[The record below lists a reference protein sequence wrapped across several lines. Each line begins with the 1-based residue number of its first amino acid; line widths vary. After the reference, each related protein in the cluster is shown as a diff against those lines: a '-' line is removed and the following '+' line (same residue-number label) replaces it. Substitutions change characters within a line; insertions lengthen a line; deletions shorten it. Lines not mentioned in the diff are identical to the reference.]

1 VHSWNIE
8 ARFLELCS
16 QRIEQSS
23 INEERA
29 LEVDRPRRVQVESK
43 RRIFDDFFKIE
54 EAFLKYER
62 FEGRMSRTIRRL
74 NFERRDSVAAI
85 IFNREARRVILVNQF
100 RYPTL
105 EKGPAW
111 VTEVLAGVLEPNE
124 DPEAAIR
131 REILEEIGY
140 RVGDLMHI
148 ATFYMSPG
156 GSSERIILYS
166 AEVDNADKATSGGG
180 LASEDEDI
188 KILEFS
194 LADLW
199 AAFQSGE
206 IVDAKTIIALMWLRD
221 HVEEGR

>member
-1 VHSWNIE
+1 
-8 ARFLELCS
+8 
-16 QRIEQSS
+16 
-23 INEERA
+23 
-29 LEVDRPRRVQVESK
+29 
-43 RRIFDDFFKIE
+43 
-54 EAFLKYER
+54 
-62 FEGRMSRTIRRL
+62 M
-74 NFERRDSVAAI
+74 
-85 IFNREARRVILVNQF
+85 
-100 RYPTL
+100 
-105 EKGPAW
+105 
-111 VTEVLAGVLEPNE
+111 TEVLAGILEPNE

-166 AEVDNADKATSGGG
+166 AEVNKADKATSGGG

-194 LADLW
+194 LEDLW

-221 HVEEGR
+221 HVGVGR

>member
-1 VHSWNIE
+1 M
-8 ARFLELCS
+8 
-16 QRIEQSS
+16 
-23 INEERA
+23 
-29 LEVDRPRRVQVESK
+29 DRPRQVQVASK
-43 RRIFDDFFKIE
+43 RRIFDDFFKVE
-54 EAFLKYER
+54 EALLKYER
-62 FEGRMSRTIRRL
+62 FDGRMSRTIRRL
-74 NFERRDSVAAI
+74 NFERGDSVAAI
-85 IFNREARRVILVNQF
+85 VFNRETRRVILVNQF
-100 RYPTL
+100 RYPTF

-148 ATFYMSPG
+148 ATFYVSPG

-188 KILEFS
+188 RILEIS

-199 AAFQSGE
+199 AAFQSCE
-206 IVDAKTIIALMWLRD
+206 IVDAKTIVGLMWLRD
-221 HVEEGR
+221 HVEEGK

>member
-1 VHSWNIE
+1 
-8 ARFLELCS
+8 
-16 QRIEQSS
+16 
-23 INEERA
+23 
-29 LEVDRPRRVQVESK
+29 
-43 RRIFDDFFKIE
+43 
-54 EAFLKYER
+54 
-62 FEGRMSRTIRRL
+62 
-74 NFERRDSVAAI
+74 
-85 IFNREARRVILVNQF
+85 VILVNQF

-166 AEVDNADKATSGGG
+166 AEVDNADKVTSGGG

-221 HVEEGR
+221 QKEDKLELAHEVGPLARTTSHLRRFFAWIRGRLLLKSPSRPRLTTLWGRNRGRSTNWWNSLGAS